1 MEVAIRSLDDIAP
14 YLQGQRGDDISCYV
28 LESLAV
34 ECFRAWN
41 LVESRLRHLLGFEA
55 RFEVHAF
62 LKVSGKQPDA
72 YALFFV
78 PRNPCYFL
86 SVAPDPLDKPFSR
99 SLGKSPQYPTG
110 GHDDVPQPISR
121 RDHP

>member
-1 MEVAIRSLDDIAP
+1 MEGAIRSPDDIAP

-34 ECFRAWN
+34 ERFREWI
-41 LVESRLRHLLGFEA
+41 LGESQLRQRLGFEA

-62 LKVSGKQPDA
+62 LKGSGEQPDD

-78 PRNPCYFL
+78 PRNPCYLL
-86 SVAPDPLDKPFSR
+86 SVAPDPLDKLTLSSSYR
-99 SLGKSPQYPTG
+99 LR
-110 GHDDVPQPISR
+110 ISR
-121 RDHP
+121 